1 MTNLNFIAE
10 IIKKNWFQET
20 TKEYKHEQTFYEDI
34 KDLNVSQ
41 LTELLFLL
49 LECLDVR
56 VNDEEFNNIIISLK
70 KDKTYKLKDVINKD
84 IIINKDLLVK
94 FLICITLSEYRI
106 DDILLYPKEMRYQK
120 LKEISE
126 AIGLEQNMVL
136 KIDSNWHGLIRQKVF
151 PIPNS

>member
-1 MTNLNFIAE
+1 
-10 IIKKNWFQET
+10 
-20 TKEYKHEQTFYEDI
+20 
-34 KDLNVSQ
+34 
-41 LTELLFLL
+41 LLFLL